1 LFVIEY
7 LPDPS
12 VQRGHTVVVVPA
24 FAEEMNRSRRMVAL
38 QAQQL
43 AENGLR
49 VVVFDFFGT
58 GDSEGE
64 FGDARWEGWV
74 EDLRTIAAWS
84 RAGRD
89 QRVSL
94 LAIRLGAL
102 VAVDAC
108 AAADD
113 DFQCVFWQPCTSGKV
128 YLRQFLRLRMAE
140 KLINNKADAE
150 SASALLARLT
160 EGESLEIAGYELAG
174 PLALAIQSR
183 TFDGAPPQGMPA
195 LRWLDLVAAEGDP
208 LSPATAAT
216 VDRWA
221 AAGMPVQAEA
231 VPGDPFWS
239 LQEITIAP
247 RLIQATTR
255 VLLAG

>member
-1 LFVIEY
+1 
-7 LPDPS
+7 
-12 VQRGHTVVVVPA
+12 
-24 FAEEMNRSRRMVAL
+24 MVAL
-38 QAQQL
+38 QAKQL

-74 EDLRTIAAWS
+74 EDLRTIVSWS
-84 RAGRD
+84 RASRD
-89 QRVSL
+89 ERISL

-102 VAVDAC
+102 VALDAC
-108 AAADD
+108 VAGAGE
-113 DFQCVFWQPCTSGKV
+113 FQCVFWQPCTSGKA

-150 SASALLARLT
+150 SVSALLARLT
-160 EGESLEIAGYELAG
+160 EGESLEVAGYELAA

-183 TFDGAPPQGMPA
+183 TFEGAAPQGIPA

-208 LSPATAAT
+208 LSATTAAT
-216 VDRWA
+216 VDRWVGT
-221 AAGMPVQAEA
+221 GMPVEAEA
-231 VPGDPFWS
+231 VPGVPFWS
-239 LQEITIAP
+239 LQEITVAP
-247 RLIQATTR
+247 RLIEATTR

>member
-1 LFVIEY
+1 LR
-7 LPDPS
+7 
-12 VQRGHTVVVVPA
+12 RGQVVVVVPA

-74 EDLRTIAAWS
+74 EDLRTIASWS

-89 QRVSL
+89 ERISL

-102 VAVDAC
+102 VAMDARV
-108 AAADD
+108 AVAGDGRS
-113 DFQCVFWQPCTSGKV
+113 VFWQPCASGKA
-128 YLRQFLRLRMAE
+128 YLRQFLRLRVAE
-140 KLINNKADAE
+140 KLINNKSDAE
-150 SASALLARLT
+150 SVSALLARLT
-160 EGESLEIAGYELAG
+160 EGESLEIAGYELAAA
-174 PLALAIQSR
+174 LALAIQSR
-183 TFDGAPPQGMPA
+183 TFEGAVPQGIPA
-195 LRWLDLVAAEGDP
+195 LRWFDLVAAEGDP
-208 LSPATAAT
+208 LPPATAAT
-216 VDRWA
+216 VDRWVGT
-221 AAGMPVQAEA
+221 GMVVDAEA

-239 LQEITIAP
+239 LQEITVAP
-247 RLIQATTR
+247 RLIEATTR
-255 VLLAG
+255 ALLAG